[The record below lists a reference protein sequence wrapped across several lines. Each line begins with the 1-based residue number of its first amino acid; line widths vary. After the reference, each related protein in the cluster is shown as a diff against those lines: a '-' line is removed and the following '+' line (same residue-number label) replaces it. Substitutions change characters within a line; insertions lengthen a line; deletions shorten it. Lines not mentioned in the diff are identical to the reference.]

1 MNKSVKPVVSKLLG
15 SVLLAACGTGAMA
28 QPQAGP
34 STTGVEFRNTITG
47 EIMNLDEGKPGGR
60 DTEAVKVFKQTGEN
74 KYLSDKSCL
83 RNGENLYLTSCS
95 GCHGHLAEGK
105 VGPGLNDNYWTYPAN
120 TTDVGLFSTIW
131 GGANGMMG
139 PHNEDLNPD
148 EALQVITWIRHLYTG
163 PKQDAVWLNDEQKK
177 AYKPYKEGEHFSK
190 DEKGQCKPLE

>member
-1 MNKSVKPVVSKLLG
+1 MIRSGKAALSTVIGAVLLG
-15 SVLLAACGTGAMA
+15 FLGSSAIA

-34 STTGVEFRNTITG
+34 QSGIVFRNTITG
-47 EIMNLDEGKPGGR
+47 EAMDLGEGKPGGR
-60 DTEAVKVFKQTGEN
+60 DTDAVKTFLETGKN
-74 KYLSDKSCL
+74 KYIGDKSCL
-83 RNGENLYLTSCS
+83 RNGESLYLTSCS

-120 TTDVGLFSTIW
+120 TEDVGLFSTIW

-163 PKQDAVWLNDEQKK
+163 PKQDTVWLTAEQKEK
-177 AYKPYKEGEHFSK
+177 YKPYKEGEHFSK
-190 DEKGQCKPLE
+190 DETGQCKPLE